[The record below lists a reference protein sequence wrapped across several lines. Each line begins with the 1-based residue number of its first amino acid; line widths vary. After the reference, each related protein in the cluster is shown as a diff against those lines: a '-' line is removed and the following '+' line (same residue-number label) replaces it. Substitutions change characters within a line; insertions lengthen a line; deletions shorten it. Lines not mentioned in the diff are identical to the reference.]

1 MSGFPFLILQF
12 ALYGLNFF
20 IIQNKLL
27 GFNRGYLKLDP
38 KFKVPRS
45 SKGDKTKHW
54 VLQIT
59 HIVHLGNLWFMDLF
73 CTQGVLR
80 LRKRVTLMVVT
91 VSTILVISWGADGIL
106 HLIHEYADSVKLSPL
121 TTPIAH
127 TIMIFNSAVNPFAYA
142 LLNQRFRK
150 KMKQMACPRSFATR
164 VHSVSARQREQQDNE
179 VANSTGDIP
188 MTQKTNWVTGW
199 RQFPGKTYVY
209 LSPCDLT
216 LCRIIRFSSFFCSL
230 HLLFCYR

>member
-1 MSGFPFLILQF
+1 
-12 ALYGLNFF
+12 
-20 IIQNKLL
+20 
-27 GFNRGYLKLDP
+27 
-38 KFKVPRS
+38 
-45 SKGDKTKHW
+45 
-54 VLQIT
+54 
-59 HIVHLGNLWFMDLF
+59 MDLF

-164 VHSVSARQREQQDNE
+164 VHSVCARQREQQDNE

-188 MTQKTNWVTGW
+188 MTQTTNWVTGW
-199 RQFPGKTYVY
+199 RQFPGKTFVY
-209 LSPCDLT
+209 SNVTLRPHPVSCNKVFVLFFGSLDLV
-216 LCRIIRFSSFFCSL
+216 
-230 HLLFCYR
+230 FCYR

>member
-1 MSGFPFLILQF
+1 
-12 ALYGLNFF
+12 
-20 IIQNKLL
+20 
-27 GFNRGYLKLDP
+27 
-38 KFKVPRS
+38 
-45 SKGDKTKHW
+45 
-54 VLQIT
+54 
-59 HIVHLGNLWFMDLF
+59 MDLF

-80 LRKRVTLMVVT
+80 LRKRVTLMVV
-91 VSTILVISWGADGIL
+91 SISAILVISWGADGIL

-164 VHSVSARQREQQDNE
+164 VHSVCARQREQQDNE

-188 MTQKTNWVTGW
+188 MTQTTNWVTGW
-199 RQFPGKTYVY
+199 RQLPGKTFVY
-209 LSPCDLT
+209 SNVTLRPHPVSCNKVFVLFFGSLDLV
-216 LCRIIRFSSFFCSL
+216 
-230 HLLFCYR
+230 FCYR